1 VPQQTDQ
8 ITDRWNERYGGDGYA
23 FGEEPNEFLVEHAGA
38 FPTGPVL
45 CLAEGE
51 GRNAVFLAGRG
62 HAVTGVDLSPVGLA
76 KATALAARRGVAVET
91 VVGDLDVYP
100 IEAGAWSGI
109 VSIFA
114 HLPSAVRRGLHR
126 RVVAGLAPGGVFLL
140 EHYNPSQIG
149 RGTGGPSDVD
159 MLPTVTILRDEL
171 AGLAFEHAEELVR
184 EVVEG
189 PFHTG
194 IASVVQV
201 VARKPGRASS

>member
-1 VPQQTDQ
+1 MPQQTDQ
-8 ITDRWNERYGGDGYA
+8 ITARWNERYGLDEYA

-38 FPTGPVL
+38 FPAGPIL

-62 HAVTGVDLSPVGLA
+62 HAVTGVDLSPVGLR
-76 KATALAARRGVAVET
+76 KAAALAAKRGVEIET
-91 VVGDLDVYP
+91 VVADLETYP
-100 IEAGAWSGI
+100 IEPGAWSGI

-114 HLPSAVRRGLHR
+114 HLPSAIRRGLHR
-126 RVVAGLAPGGVFLL
+126 RVVEGLAPGGVFLL
-140 EHYNPSQIG
+140 EHYNPGQIG

-159 MLPTVTILRDEL
+159 MLPTVAILREEL
-171 AGLAFEHAEELVR
+171 DGLVFEHAEEPVR

-189 PFHTG
+189 PYHTG

-201 VARKPGRASS
+201 IARKPGGASA